1 MYIIILILIGLLAS
15 MIGALVGLGGGV
27 FIVPLLVFFGTELQ
41 WVDGITPQIA
51 VGTSSAV
58 LIFIGL
64 SAMLGYG
71 KKSQVDYKNGRVF
84 LIGIIPGA
92 LVGSY
97 VNRFFTIDGFYL
109 YFGLFLIFISLLLII
124 RSRIKP
130 FKIFQNEKYMQ
141 RFTDA
146 DGTEYQYGFSPLVA
160 IVLTFVVGFS
170 TGLFGIGGGALM
182 TPIMLILLRMPP
194 KVTVGTSM
202 MIVFFAGLASAFG
215 HMLQGNIHYYYL
227 LFLVP
232 AAFIG
237 ARLGVNINQVISSQ
251 GTVIV
256 LRLVLMGLGLY
267 MVLQTFF

>member
-1 MYIIILILIGLLAS
+1 MYILILILIGLVS
-15 MIGALVGLGGGV
+15 SIIGALVGLGGGV
-27 FIVPLLVFFGTELQ
+27 FIVPLLVFFGMEME
-41 WVDGITPQIA
+41 WIEGITPQIA

-71 KKSQVDYKNGRVF
+71 RKSQVDYKNGRMF
-84 LIGIIPGA
+84 LVGIIPGA

-97 VNRFFTIDGFYL
+97 VNRFFTIDDFYL
-109 YFGLFLIFISLLLII
+109 YFGLFLIFVSLTLIF

-141 RFTDA
+141 HFTDV
-146 DGTEYQYGFSPLVA
+146 DGTEYTYGFSPLVA
-160 IVLTFVVGFS
+160 ILLTFVVGFC

-182 TPIMLILLRMPP
+182 TPIMFILLMMPP
-194 KVTVGTSM
+194 KIVVGTSM

-215 HMLQGNIHYYYL
+215 HMLQGNVHYYYL

-237 ARLGVNINQVISSQ
+237 ARIGVNINQIISSQ
-251 GTVIV
+251 GTVV
-256 LRLVLMGLGLY
+256 ALRIVLMGLGLY
-267 MVLQTFF
+267 MMLQTFF